1 MKIARLASL
10 VLALLLVPGLLAA
23 QDLGG
28 MWDITASFT
37 LSQGN
42 PAGAPAADCEY
53 SGTGI
58 SLVQNGGEV
67 SGTVDLN
74 LDSGIETCPGQMT
87 GELAASVMGSQFD
100 GMIDGGK
107 DLGTAK
113 VNGSISGTGKV
124 QSGAQAG
131 NTIVGTV
138 TRISAF
144 PAATGTLTGQQ
155 LPITPTLGP
164 VAVGIMALIL
174 FGGSLFLLT
183 RRDRLST

>member
-1 MKIARLASL
+1 MKIARVASI
-10 VLALLLVPGLLAA
+10 VFGLLLLPAFLAA

-28 MWDITASFT
+28 MWDITASFN
-37 LSQGN
+37 LNQD
-42 PAGAPAADCEY
+42 ARKAAAAADCEY

-58 SLVQNGGEV
+58 SLVQNGSEV

-74 LDSGIETCPGQMT
+74 LDSGLDNCPGQMT
-87 GELAASVMGSQFD
+87 GELAASVKGSQFN
-100 GMIDGGK
+100 GTIDGGK
-107 DLGTAK
+107 DLGTAD

-131 NTIVGTV
+131 NSILGTV
-138 TRISAF
+138 SQITAF

-164 VAVGIMALIL
+164 VAIGVMALIL